1 MPTVRENSQR
11 IKRFRE
17 LKATLRTDRTR
28 LLVGL
33 DIAQAAHVVHLRHAH
48 TRVVTPAL
56 TIPNTPRG
64 FTQLWTRIQQ
74 AQRATGCR
82 EVVCGLEP
90 TGTYHQAVA
99 TFLEAQGADVVL
111 LSSSVAYWNRRTQ
124 DGTWD
129 KHDRKDA
136 ANCADLLE
144 QGKVLFYS
152 QPDGPLAELRCL
164 MKCLRRARTEL
175 AACKARW
182 RTTLRPALAP
192 MGEPLPS
199 RLRVEL
205 PAVLQTWESVAPG
218 RPAVAKGRLPL
229 GLATACADLGA
240 QVTAV
245 QARIATLEAACL
257 PLAERLP
264 AYPLLRTIPGVG
276 PTVGAILLA
285 EIGDI
290 GWFTQF
296 SQLRK
301 LAGLDIVRVQ
311 SGQYA
316 GHARISKCGRSLLR
330 WALVSR
336 GDGARAHH
344 RGPGPPRRLESQ
356 AAGRSVRRLQGDRRV
371 GGEGAPGRVGRVAE
385 RGAVRS
391 HAGGGAPAPA
401 ALRAVGRHRVI
412 FPGELAARHH
422 NVAAH
427 WDRRGTLARRSH
439 SHQPGLG
446 RVGPARQRGDRM
458 APLRWGMRGS
468 PGAASGD
475 DGR

>member
-1 MPTVRENSQR
+1 MTTMRDNVQR
-11 IKRFRE
+11 VKRFRE
-17 LKATLRTDRTR
+17 LKATVRTNRQR

-33 DIAQAAHVVHLRHAH
+33 DVAQAEHVVQVRHAH
-48 TRVVTPAL
+48 TRVVIPTL
-56 TIPNTPRG
+56 TIPNTTRG
-64 FTQLWTRIQQ
+64 FTHLWARLQQ

-111 LSSSVAYWNRRTQ
+111 ISSSVAYWNRRTQ

-144 QGKVLFYS
+144 QGKILFYS
-152 QPDGPLAELRCL
+152 QPDGPLAELRHL
-164 MKCLRRARTEL
+164 VKCLRRARTEL

-182 RTTLRPALAP
+182 RTTLRPALGP
-192 MGEPLPS
+192 MGEPLPN
-199 RLRVEL
+199 RLRAEL
-205 PAVLQTWESVAPG
+205 PAVLQTWEVAAPG
-218 RPAVAKGRLPL
+218 RPAQPKGRLPL

-245 QARIATLEAACL
+245 QARIGAIEAACT

-264 AYPLLRTIPGVG
+264 AYALLRTIPGVG

-290 GWFTQF
+290 AWFTQF

-311 SGQYA
+311 SGQFA
-316 GHARISKCGRSLLR
+316 GQARISKCGRGLLR
-330 WALVSR
+330 WALYHAAM
-336 GDGARAHH
+336 GMART
-344 RGPGPPRRLESQ
+344 
-356 AAGRSVRRLQGDRRV
+356 
-371 GGEGAPGRVGRVAE
+371 
-385 RGAVRS
+385 
-391 HAGGGAPAPA
+391 
-401 ALRAVGRHRVI
+401 AVGRARLAACKAKRHGDRYAGFKAIV
-412 FPGELAARHH
+412 ELAAKVLR
-422 NVAAH
+422 VA
-427 WDRRGTLARRSH
+427 WGVWRSGTPYDPRRTGGLQRQAR
-439 SHQPGLG
+439 
-446 RVGPARQRGDRM
+446 
-458 APLRWGMRGS
+458 
-468 PGAASGD
+468 
-475 DGR
+475 

>member
-1 MPTVRENSQR
+1 METVRDNAVR
-11 IKRFRE
+11 VKRFRE
-17 LKATLRTDRTR
+17 LKTTLRTNRQR
-28 LLVGL
+28 LLVGI
-33 DIAQAAHVVHLRHAH
+33 DVAQAEHVIHLRHAH
-48 TRVVTPAL
+48 TRVVVPTL
-56 TIPNTPRG
+56 TIPNTTRG

-74 AQRATGCR
+74 AQRSTGCR

-136 ANCADLLE
+136 VNCVDLLE

-152 QPDGPLAELRCL
+152 QPTGPLAELRHL
-164 MKCLRRARTEL
+164 VKVLRRARTEL

-192 MGEPLPS
+192 TGDPLPQ
-199 RLRVEL
+199 RLWADL
-205 PAVLQTWESVAPG
+205 PGVLQAWERAAPG
-218 RPAVAKGRLPL
+218 RPAFPKGRLPL

-245 QARIATLEAACL
+245 QARITALETALA

-264 AYPLLRTIPGVG
+264 AYALLRSIPGVG
-276 PTVGAILLA
+276 ATVAAILLA

-290 GWFTQF
+290 AWFTTF

-316 GHARISKCGRSLLR
+316 GQQRISKCGRGLLR
-330 WALVSR
+330 WALYHAAV
-336 GDGARAHH
+336 GMART
-344 RGPGPPRRLESQ
+344 
-356 AAGRSVRRLQGDRRV
+356 AAGRAWLAALKAKRCGDRYA
-371 GGEGAPGRVGRVAE
+371 GFK
-385 RGAVRS
+385 AV
-391 HAGGGAPAPA
+391 
-401 ALRAVGRHRVI
+401 V
-412 FPGELAARHH
+412 ELAAKVLRI
-422 NVAAH
+422 VWGVWRSGTPYDPTRAGGL
-427 WDRRGTLARRSH
+427 RR
-439 SHQPGLG
+439 QP
-446 RVGPARQRGDRM
+446 R
-458 APLRWGMRGS
+458 
-468 PGAASGD
+468 
-475 DGR
+475 

>member
-28 LLVGL
+28 LLVGI
-33 DIAQAAHVVHLRHAH
+33 DVAQAEHVAHVRQAH
-48 TRVVTPAL
+48 TRVVIPQL

-64 FTQLWTRIQQ
+64 FTQLWTRLQQ

-82 EVVCGLEP
+82 EIVCGLEP
-90 TGTYHQAVA
+90 TGTYHQALA

-129 KHDRKDA
+129 KHDQKDA

-152 QPDGPLAELRCL
+152 QPTGPLAELRQL
-164 MKCLRRARTEL
+164 VRCLRRARTEL

-192 MGEPLPS
+192 MGAALPQ
-199 RLRVEL
+199 RLWAEL
-205 PAVLQTWESVAPG
+205 PPVLQAWERAAPG
-218 RPAVAKGRLPL
+218 RPAVPKGRLAL

-245 QARIATLEAACL
+245 QARITTLEAACT
-257 PLAERLP
+257 PVAERLP
-264 AYPLLRTIPGVG
+264 AYPLLRSIPGVG
-276 PTVGAILLA
+276 ATVAAVLLA

-290 GWFTQF
+290 AWFTQF

-311 SGQYA
+311 SGQFA
-316 GHARISKCGRSLLR
+316 GQARISKCGRSLLR
-330 WALVSR
+330 WALYHAAM
-336 GDGARAHH
+336 GLARTT
-344 RGPGPPRRLESQ
+344 
-356 AAGRSVRRLQGDRRV
+356 AGRPRLAALKAKRHGDRY
-371 GGEGAPGRVGRVAE
+371 
-385 RGAVRS
+385 
-391 HAGGGAPAPA
+391 AGFKAI
-401 ALRAVGRHRVI
+401 V
-412 FPGELAARHH
+412 ELAAKQLR
-422 NVAAH
+422 VV
-427 WDRRGTLARRSH
+427 WGVWRSGTPYDPRRAGGLRRQAR
-439 SHQPGLG
+439 
-446 RVGPARQRGDRM
+446 
-458 APLRWGMRGS
+458 
-468 PGAASGD
+468 
-475 DGR
+475 